1 MEDAVWTA
9 FVQSAGDPGD
19 DYRLLGALPPSAMA
33 AAVEGATLPNGE
45 QLTVIQAAQ
54 LGLVYRLARRR
65 IHVDAGLDLQ
75 LWVDPDPWKD
85 QAGEVPT
92 TPNVP
97 KAVTMGVPERKM
109 KYSAV
114 LDQGDESEFTIPSET
129 QKQAWLEGYINLT
142 GGLPLEQEEPSLE
155 QVAALQKRL
164 AAGFGPYA
172 DFSVFLPYGRK
183 AHRSQKYRT
192 YIPTQEGYL
201 VREIPGPSN
210 FDQWRASYRV
220 YRTALM
226 MLNTLTMATCVAY
239 EAHIE
244 KLNRLYGGAW
254 HLIVAAD
261 DLARSE
267 HLVRLKVATNL
278 DIANGMKEPP
288 AWSDQSPWEA
298 LFRLLIKDNTFWG
311 DQVHVLANAWLA
323 HGSKG
328 KPLTP
333 SEAIAVNTIQGGVNA
348 IQPPTEKPGDSG
360 TSTSARRSRNERR
373 KDAKKRKLESNQTE
387 NQKGG
392 KGKGKG
398 KDKPQA
404 CFAWNNQNGA
414 CAGLPPGAA
423 CRGRVPREHRCTK
436 CGSLGH
442 PSTQCTQQEG
452 S

>member
-1 MEDAVWTA
+1 M
-9 FVQSAGDPGD
+9 
-19 DYRLLGALPPSAMA
+19 
-33 AAVEGATLPNGE
+33 
-45 QLTVIQAAQ
+45 IQAAQ

-239 EAHIE
+239 E
-244 KLNRLYGGAW
+244 RRTS
-254 HLIVAAD
+254 
-261 DLARSE
+261 RS
-267 HLVRLKVATNL
+267 
-278 DIANGMKEPP
+278 
-288 AWSDQSPWEA
+288 
-298 LFRLLIKDNTFWG
+298 
-311 DQVHVLANAWLA
+311 
-323 HGSKG
+323 
-328 KPLTP
+328 
-333 SEAIAVNTIQGGVNA
+333 
-348 IQPPTEKPGDSG
+348 
-360 TSTSARRSRNERR
+360 
-373 KDAKKRKLESNQTE
+373 
-387 NQKGG
+387 
-392 KGKGKG
+392 
-398 KDKPQA
+398 
-404 CFAWNNQNGA
+404 
-414 CAGLPPGAA
+414 
-423 CRGRVPREHRCTK
+423 
-436 CGSLGH
+436 
-442 PSTQCTQQEG
+442 
-452 S
+452 

>member
-226 MLNTLTMATCVAY
+226 MLNTLTMA
-239 EAHIE
+239 I
-244 KLNRLYGGAW
+244 RAW
-254 HLIVAAD
+254 RTRRTS
-261 DLARSE
+261 RS
-267 HLVRLKVATNL
+267 
-278 DIANGMKEPP
+278 
-288 AWSDQSPWEA
+288 
-298 LFRLLIKDNTFWG
+298 
-311 DQVHVLANAWLA
+311 
-323 HGSKG
+323 
-328 KPLTP
+328 
-333 SEAIAVNTIQGGVNA
+333 
-348 IQPPTEKPGDSG
+348 
-360 TSTSARRSRNERR
+360 
-373 KDAKKRKLESNQTE
+373 
-387 NQKGG
+387 
-392 KGKGKG
+392 
-398 KDKPQA
+398 
-404 CFAWNNQNGA
+404 
-414 CAGLPPGAA
+414 
-423 CRGRVPREHRCTK
+423 
-436 CGSLGH
+436 
-442 PSTQCTQQEG
+442 
-452 S
+452 